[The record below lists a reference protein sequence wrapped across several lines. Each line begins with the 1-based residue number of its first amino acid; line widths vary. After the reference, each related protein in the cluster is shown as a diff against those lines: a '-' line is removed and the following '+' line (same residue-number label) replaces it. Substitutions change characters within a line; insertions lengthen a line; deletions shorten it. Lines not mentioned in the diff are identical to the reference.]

1 MRSRDFS
8 YLVTKT
14 ICVLSVGDPP
24 PPFKDSRLEE
34 DKEFF
39 KNHVAGDN
47 RAGPSLGMSGF
58 RTNRLHSTCTVPWR
72 KLTFAHCSLE
82 FILLFLLLSHVSS
95 MVLLGGKWSRHK

>member
-14 ICVLSVGDPP
+14 ICVLSVGDP

-47 RAGPSLGMSGF
+47 RAGHSLGMSGF
-58 RTNRLHSTCTVPWR
+58 RTNRLHSTCRVPWR

-95 MVLLGGKWSRHK
+95 MVLLGGK